1 VTAYFDAMR
10 RYFDF
15 SGRSTR
21 SQFWLFTLIV
31 LVLGIIG
38 IVLDASVLGSS
49 EPSLFS
55 SIVYLAHLIPSIGVT
70 VRRLHDSDR
79 RGWWVLIGLVPL
91 VGVIALIVFG
101 CLPSST
107 GHNRFGSPASEH
119 TVASAT
125 AAPTARKA
133 TQGVSTVDQLEK
145 LAAMRASG
153 AIDDAEFQRM
163 KADLLRAEH

>member
-1 VTAYFDAMR
+1 MTAYFDAMR

-31 LVLGIIG
+31 LVLGIIA
-38 IVLDASVLGSS
+38 IILDAAVLGSS

-55 SIVYLAHLIPSIGVT
+55 AIVYLAHLTPSIAVT
-70 VRRLHDSDR
+70 FRRLHDSNK

-91 VGVIALIVFG
+91 VGIIALIVFG

-107 GHNRFGSPASEH
+107 GHNRFGPPAGQH
-119 TVASAT
+119 AVTSAA
-125 AAPTARKA
+125 AAPTARTA
-133 TQGVSTVDQLEK
+133 MQGGSVVDQLEK
-145 LAAMRASG
+145 LTTMRASG
-153 AIDDAEFQRM
+153 AIDDVEFERM
-163 KADLLRAEH
+163 KADLLRVES